1 MAELFGTRSHG
12 AIFGTVLFF
21 GSLGSAIGPLSAGAL
36 FDALGSYRL
45 AFGAL
50 CLLAATG
57 FILISRLAPHRVS

>member
-1 MAELFGTRSHG
+1 MFGTRAHG

-21 GSLGSAIGPLSAGAL
+21 GSLGSAIGPLLAGAT

-50 CLLAATG
+50 CVLSATG
-57 FILISRLAPHRVS
+57 FLLISRLSSR